1 MFALKTTILT
11 VLLCL
16 SVTHAAAGNEYAA
29 AVLISDITY
38 EEGLY
43 YHKDR
48 IFNGDIVDYYE
59 NDKLKFRY
67 RVLAGRLHGQA
78 SEFFPSGKVKSVRNY
93 TYSKLFGDF
102 VEYYETGEVKASFE
116 VKLHAYGGQGEII
129 ENIKLGT
136 LKNGRLKSKSIDR
149 GIIYFVKES
158 GDTFKNSELI
168 SILNQTH
175 YRLMDAKGEKLFLEV
190 E

>member
-16 SVTHAAAGNEYAA
+16 SVTEAAVGNENSA

-67 RVLAGRLHGQA
+67 RVLAGKLNGEA
-78 SEFFPSGKVKSVRNY
+78 TEFFPSGKVKSVRNY
-93 TYSKLFGDF
+93 TYSKLFGNF
-102 VEYYETGEVKASFE
+102 VEYHETGEVKASFK
-116 VKLHAYGGQGEII
+116 VKLNAYGQGEIV
-129 ENIKLGT
+129 ENITVGT
-136 LKNGRLKSKSIDR
+136 LKKGRLKSKSFES
-149 GIIYFVKES
+149 GIIYFVK
-158 GDTFKNSELI
+158 GDGGMYQNSEVI

-175 YRLMDAKGEKLFLEV
+175 YRIMDDKNEKLFLEV